1 MLEGQSV
8 VDVVEGGGDHFPGA
22 QTVAVGAEE
31 VDGHVAEGRT
41 AVAVEDL
48 PGDQTVVD
56 EVDGHLLGDQTV
68 VEGVDGHLLGTQTAV
83 VAVFVGAVAGEETVV
98 AGEED
103 GQTFAVD
110 RFFVIHEGVQIAAVA
125 VEVGGVHFH
134 HQIDA
139 TSAGEEGL
147 LHFAVAWEA
156 DHVVAEEV
164 VPAPEN
170 VAAEVVQ
177 LHCVEAWKGDHAVA

>member
-1 MLEGQSV
+1 M
-8 VDVVEGGGDHFPGA
+8 PGKLCRLNLNCA
-22 QTVAVGAEE
+22 LRNISFLA
-31 VDGHVAEGRT
+31 
-41 AVAVEDL
+41 L
-48 PGDQTVVD
+48 
-56 EVDGHLLGDQTV
+56 
-68 VEGVDGHLLGTQTAV
+68 
-83 VAVFVGAVAGEETVV
+83 
-98 AGEED
+98 
-103 GQTFAVD
+103 
-110 RFFVIHEGVQIAAVA
+110 VQIAAVA